1 MSISID
7 KIDELIS
14 MMTLD
19 EKVGQLNQHLY
30 GWQCFYK
37 NKDGDYELTQLFKDH
52 VQKFGGVG
60 AIYGILRADA
70 WSGMNEVNGVK
81 KEESLQVI
89 EMIQNYLKTETR
101 LKIPA
106 LITEECVHGHQGLHS
121 MMYPA
126 NISMGM
132 TWNPDLLKEIC
143 QEVSCELA
151 SKGGNLALF
160 TGLDVMRDPRWGRSE
175 ECFSEDSYL
184 TSEMTKAAVKGF
196 QLNDR
201 NGVGVILKHLCAQ
214 GACEGGHNSGAASIG
229 QRELREVF
237 LPPVKAGVL
246 SGAKGVMA
254 AYNEIDGI
262 PCHVNQAL
270 LTQLLR
276 EEYGFNGIVMADGC
290 ALDRL
295 SIMNSDIPLMAATA
309 LKAGVDLS
317 LWDHVYPLLGDA
329 VRQDYLD
336 EKVLDR
342 SVKRILKLK
351 FELGLFEERQIT
363 VYPSREKELALKAA
377 QECQVLLKND
387 GILPLRKDIKSIAVI
402 GPNAHNVMNML
413 GDYTSFQKAEDV
425 TTLYQGIQQVLGE
438 EVQVN
443 YALGCHI
450 RDRSKADLAEAV
462 ELASQSDVVIMA
474 LGGSSARHFKMD
486 FESNGAVTTSY
497 DKNEMNC
504 GENVDKASL
513 DLEGLQVELLRK
525 IKQVNQQIVT
535 VLIQGRP
542 HSIGNIVNDSRAVLA
557 AWYPGNLGGL
567 AIAQTI
573 FGDHNPSGRLSMS
586 IPQSSMQLPCYY
598 NGKYSGA
605 KEEYID
611 MSGKPLYPFGY
622 GLSYSQFQ
630 YHHIQLSQTEI
641 TIQDLEEKG
650 IDISLDV
657 ENVSQR
663 DGYEIVQ
670 IYIIDNE
677 STITRRY
684 KELKAFQKIYI
695 EAKSCCSLVIHLDSE
710 TFKIWDYQMN
720 HLIESGTVDILIASH
735 SEQFITRKLT
745 ILK

>member
-1 MSISID
+1 M
-7 KIDELIS
+7 
-14 MMTLD
+14 
-19 EKVGQLNQHLY
+19 
-30 GWQCFYK
+30 YK
-37 NKDGDYELTQLFKDH
+37 RQ
-52 VQKFGGVG
+52 
-60 AIYGILRADA
+60 
-70 WSGMNEVNGVK
+70 
-81 KEESLQVI
+81 
-89 EMIQNYLKTETR
+89 
-101 LKIPA
+101 
-106 LITEECVHGHQGLHS
+106 
-121 MMYPA
+121 
-126 NISMGM
+126 
-132 TWNPDLLKEIC
+132 
-143 QEVSCELA
+143 
-151 SKGGNLALF
+151 
-160 TGLDVMRDPRWGRSE
+160 
-175 ECFSEDSYL
+175 
-184 TSEMTKAAVKGF
+184 
-196 QLNDR
+196 
-201 NGVGVILKHLCAQ
+201 
-214 GACEGGHNSGAASIG
+214 
-229 QRELREVF
+229 
-237 LPPVKAGVL
+237 
-246 SGAKGVMA
+246 
-254 AYNEIDGI
+254 

-276 EEYGFNGIVMADGC
+276 GEYGFNGIVMADGC

-329 VRQDYLD
+329 VRQGYLD

-351 FELGLFEERQIT
+351 FELGLFEERQVT

-450 RDRSKADLAEAV
+450 RDCSKADLAEAV

-557 AWYPGNLGGL
+557 AWYPGCL
-567 AIAQTI
+567 
-573 FGDHNPSGRLSMS
+573 
-586 IPQSSMQLPCYY
+586 
-598 NGKYSGA
+598 
-605 KEEYID
+605 
-611 MSGKPLYPFGY
+611 LYTSF
-622 GLSYSQFQ
+622 
-630 YHHIQLSQTEI
+630 
-641 TIQDLEEKG
+641 
-650 IDISLDV
+650 IS
-657 ENVSQR
+657 
-663 DGYEIVQ
+663 
-670 IYIIDNE
+670 
-677 STITRRY
+677 
-684 KELKAFQKIYI
+684 
-695 EAKSCCSLVIHLDSE
+695 
-710 TFKIWDYQMN
+710 TF
-720 HLIESGTVDILIASH
+720 T
-735 SEQFITRKLT
+735 
-745 ILK
+745 

>member
-1 MSISID
+1 
-7 KIDELIS
+7 
-14 MMTLD
+14 
-19 EKVGQLNQHLY
+19 
-30 GWQCFYK
+30 
-37 NKDGDYELTQLFKDH
+37 
-52 VQKFGGVG
+52 
-60 AIYGILRADA
+60 
-70 WSGMNEVNGVK
+70 
-81 KEESLQVI
+81 
-89 EMIQNYLKTETR
+89 
-101 LKIPA
+101 
-106 LITEECVHGHQGLHS
+106 
-121 MMYPA
+121 
-126 NISMGM
+126 
-132 TWNPDLLKEIC
+132 
-143 QEVSCELA
+143 
-151 SKGGNLALF
+151 
-160 TGLDVMRDPRWGRSE
+160 
-175 ECFSEDSYL
+175 
-184 TSEMTKAAVKGF
+184 
-196 QLNDR
+196 
-201 NGVGVILKHLCAQ
+201 
-214 GACEGGHNSGAASIG
+214 
-229 QRELREVF
+229 
-237 LPPVKAGVL
+237 
-246 SGAKGVMA
+246 
-254 AYNEIDGI
+254 
-262 PCHVNQAL
+262 
-270 LTQLLR
+270 
-276 EEYGFNGIVMADGC
+276 
-290 ALDRL
+290 
-295 SIMNSDIPLMAATA
+295 
-309 LKAGVDLS
+309 
-317 LWDHVYPLLGDA
+317 
-329 VRQDYLD
+329 
-336 EKVLDR
+336 
-342 SVKRILKLK
+342 
-351 FELGLFEERQIT
+351 
-363 VYPSREKELALKAA
+363 
-377 QECQVLLKND
+377 
-387 GILPLRKDIKSIAVI
+387 
-402 GPNAHNVMNML
+402 MNML

-450 RDRSKADLAEAV
+450 RDCSKADLAEAV